1 MTKNSTK
8 HQKPARGLV
17 PPPESPGAKR
27 AVKCGRCGAVQLLTI
42 PPNWDRRGF
51 VQTYCTKCS
60 YRFFLPTRRLNQLRI
75 LAFICFVACSWF
87 VIHTILQHR

>member
-1 MTKNSTK
+1 MTKHSTTDK
-8 HQKPARGLV
+8 KATRRLV
-17 PPPESPGAKR
+17 PPPDSAGEKR
-27 AVKCGRCGAVQLLTI
+27 PVKCGRCGAVQLLTI

-60 YRFFLPTRRLNQLRI
+60 HRFFLPTKRLGQLRI
-75 LAFICFVACSWF
+75 LAFLCFVACMWF

>member
-1 MTKNSTK
+1 MTKHSPTDK
-8 HQKPARGLV
+8 KATRHLV
-17 PPPESPGAKR
+17 PPPDSAGEKR
-27 AVKCGRCGAVQLLTI
+27 PVKCGRCGAVQQLTI

-60 YRFFLPTRRLNQLRI
+60 YRFFLPTKRLGQLRI
-75 LAFICFVACSWF
+75 LAFLCFVACMWF